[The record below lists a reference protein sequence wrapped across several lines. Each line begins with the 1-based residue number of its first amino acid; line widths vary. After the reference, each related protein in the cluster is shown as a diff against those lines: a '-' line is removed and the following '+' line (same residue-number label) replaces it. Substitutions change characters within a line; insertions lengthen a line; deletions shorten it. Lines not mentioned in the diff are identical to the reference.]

1 MNFEKAAIRA
11 LCAIRRGAPAGLAA
25 AALCVS
31 SAQAESLRATYALS
45 IIGLPIGTADA
56 SATLELN
63 SYKIEIGLRLSGLAA
78 LVSKAKG
85 AAAANGQIANST
97 VLPAAYANTTANATE
112 TRTVRMG
119 LAAGTVR
126 AIDISPPFL
135 DMEGRVP
142 VTEAHKAR
150 IVDPVSALVMSVPPG
165 EPLVG
170 PTACDRTLPVY
181 DGLVRFNVTLVY
193 VGTRQVHAKGY
204 AGPVT
209 VCSARYTPI
218 AGYKLDSQSTK
229 FMAENRNIE
238 AWLAPVE
245 QAHVVVPYYVSV
257 GTKAGTLVI
266 QATDFQLVNEHA
278 QSQ

>member
-1 MNFEKAAIRA
+1 M
-11 LCAIRRGAPAGLAA
+11 
-25 AALCVS
+25 
-31 SAQAESLRATYALS
+31 RATYALS

-56 SATLELN
+56 SATLEPN

-181 DGLVRFNVTLVY
+181 DGLVRFNVTLAY

-245 QAHVVVPYYVSV
+245 QAHVVVPYYLSV

-266 QATDFQLVNEHA
+266 QAIDFQLVNEHA